1 MISCPPMPDLKLTF
15 ACWDYDRTRPLMD
28 GRVKPEGIELDIKV
42 LRPRE
47 TFQRML
53 DNKEFDASEMSLA
66 SYTALV
72 GRGACPFVAVPAAL
86 SKLFRHSCIYVRSG
100 SGIKTPQDLR
110 GKRVGTSQ
118 WSATAIVFIRGMLEH
133 DYGIKSADMHWF
145 MGGLRAFVEPPLIP
159 LDLPKDI
166 RLEFLSEGQ
175 TLEQIFEAGKLDAL
189 FSIYMPQLFVD
200 GSPAIARL
208 FPNYKEAEQDYYRR
222 TRIFPIM
229 HTVVL
234 REDIYRAHPWAA
246 RNIYEALV
254 KARDLAVEGLYDS
267 DALRVALPWLLDH
280 VEESRGVLGQNFW
293 AYGLKPNRP
302 TYEAIG
308 HYVYEQ
314 GLSPRVVHPDE
325 LFAPG
330 VE

>member
-1 MISCPPMPDLKLTF
+1 MPDLKLTF

-42 LRPRE
+42 LRPRD

-53 DNKEFDASEMSLA
+53 DKQEFDVSEMSLA
-66 SYTALV
+66 SYMALM

-86 SKLFRHSCIYVRSG
+86 SKIFRHSCIYLRTGAS
-100 SGIKTPQDLR
+100 IARPEDLR

-118 WSATAIVFIRGMLEH
+118 WSATALVFMRGMLEH
-133 DYGIKSADMHWF
+133 EYGVKAADMHWF

-159 LDLPKDI
+159 LDLPKTI
-166 RLEFLSEGQ
+166 RLDFLSNRQ
-175 TLEQIFEAGKLDAL
+175 TLEGMFAAGELDAL

-200 GSPAIARL
+200 GSPSIARL
-208 FPNYKEAEQDYYRR
+208 FPDYKQVEQDYYRR
-222 TRIFPIM
+222 TRIFPVM

-234 REDIYRAHPWAA
+234 REDVYRAHPWAA
-246 RNIYEALV
+246 RSIYQALV
-254 KARDLAVEGLYDS
+254 EARDLAVDGLYDS
-267 DALRVALPWLLDH
+267 DALRVAVPWLLDH
-280 VEESRGVLGQNFW
+280 VEETRRVIGHDFW
-293 AYGLKPNRP
+293 AYGLEPNRP

-308 HYVYEQ
+308 RYVHEQ
-314 GLSPRVVHPDE
+314 GLSPRVVKPDE